1 MLCMVLG
8 CWDPESHMLCP
19 QMSTSLT
26 LMASTLATPPPLIL
40 FLPPTLS
47 YRVNLM
53 CVSMCVIPEVTQR
66 VSSVLSFL
74 RIPHPHP
81 RCLLELHLITCATLT
96 RSAVQGGIAIT
107 AGRVWNL
114 GLGIWIWES

>member
-1 MLCMVLG
+1 MYGPWLLG
-8 CWDPESHMLCP
+8 PRKPYVMPPNVNFIDTDGQHPGY
-19 QMSTSLT
+19 
-26 LMASTLATPPPLIL
+26 PPPLIL